1 MSLTA
6 VLSESTLSAAPG
18 ESVSLQVT
26 VRNTGGVV
34 DEFYLEVLGS
44 AAEWAVIDPPSL
56 SLFPDDDG
64 TAVVTFN
71 VPRDMGVRS
80 GDVPFAVQ
88 LRSREDQEGT
98 IVEEGLLM
106 LGGFIDLAAELMP
119 ESSRG
124 FLVGR
129 HEITLDNLGNTP
141 VVAALR
147 GVDPNGKLRFQFD
160 SPGLR
165 SEPGSATFATVA
177 VRPRQPLL
185 KGGAQTLP
193 FQVVLEI
200 EEQEPIVLDGSMVQR
215 PIFKNGIGAILGILL
230 GVILLLVAL
239 WLVFLKPRVQSTA
252 RSAVARPLSQTNAAV
267 NDIGAKVGS
276 NPELP
281 TTEEAVAAAAEAP
294 AADGGAAK
302 KAVTPG
308 APAGSGAASIVTE
321 FGNPTDRRL
330 LATGTGTVTDGF
342 KIDDGKVFSLTD
354 LVFQNP
360 AGDTGSI
367 TLLRGKDTL
376 FLDSLANFRNLDYH
390 FVAPI
395 VFGEK
400 VDVTLR
406 VECAN
411 PQGRP
416 CSVAAYLVGF
426 IKAT

>member
-1 MSLTA
+1 MSSTA
-6 VLSESTLSAAPG
+6 VLSESTLLAAPG

-34 DEFYLEVLGS
+34 DEFYLDVLGT

-80 GDVPFAVQ
+80 GDVPFAIQ

-124 FLVGR
+124 YLVGR

-141 VVAALR
+141 VVAKLS

-185 KGGAQTLP
+185 KGSAQTLP
-193 FQVVLEI
+193 FQIILEI
-200 EEQEPIVLDGSMVQR
+200 ENEEPIVLDGSMVQR
-215 PIFKNGIGAILGILL
+215 AIFKRGIGAILGILL
-230 GVILLLVAL
+230 AIILLLVAL
-239 WLVFLKPRVQSTA
+239 WLAFLKPRVQSTA
-252 RSAVARPLSQTNAAV
+252 RTAVAKPLSQTNAAV
-267 NDIGAKVGS
+267 NDIGSKVGS

-281 TTEEAVAAAAEAP
+281 TTEEAVAASAGAP
-294 AADGGAAK
+294 SAGGAAK
-302 KAVTPG
+302 PPVTG
-308 APAGSGAASIVTE
+308 GAAAGTASGSILTE

-330 LATGTGTVTDGF
+330 LATGTGTVNDGF
-342 KIDDGKVFSLTD
+342 KVEDGKVFSLTD

-360 AGDTGSI
+360 AGDTGSV

-395 VFGEK
+395 IFGEK

-426 IKAT
+426 IKST